1 MQQNINSFMGL
12 IPHYGFSPYNFPPY
26 FLLFAASLSPPFQL
40 LLQLENYINGKS
52 TD

>member
-1 MQQNINSFMGL
+1 MQQNINSFSAFIPYHGL
-12 IPHYGFSPYNFPPY
+12 SPYNFPPY
-26 FLLFAASLSPPFQL
+26 FLLLAASLFPPFQL